1 MYYQKNTSRQ
11 HMQPLKNPIL
21 KKKTF
26 FMTKSAMSLSIKN
39 TESIIFN
46 SSDAVNREIWKLFTE
61 DLVQI
66 SQ

>member
-26 FMTKSAMSLSIKN
+26 FMTKSAMNLSIKN
-39 TESIIFN
+39 TELIKFN
-46 SSDAVNREIWKLFTE
+46 SSGAVNREIWKFFTE
-61 DLVQI
+61 DLIKI